1 MFRRVV
7 VLSDLVARL
16 QPCASI
22 TPAVMTIMST
32 ATAGDCVRSPAKV
45 PVGRSQM
52 GLTRQGISRAHSES
66 WLLVSVFTIAALLF
80 AFGLIAQEVVEGEPL
95 AFDRILLL
103 AFRDPANPSVPIGP
117 PWLLEAARDVT
128 SLGSTIVLGIILFAV
143 VGYLL
148 LARKRAAAWLMLAA
162 VLGGVALNPFLKFAF
177 ARPRPDF
184 VTPAVQVFTASFP
197 SGHAAL
203 SAITYL
209 TLGAILARTQPS
221 VGIRI
226 YFMSLAAVV
235 TGLVGLSRVYLGVHY
250 PTDVLAGWCIGA
262 AWAMGCWAL
271 MTWLQHRGG
280 IEAPGHA

>member
-1 MFRRVV
+1 MWLMKRGIARACRPENRLLIS
-7 VLSDLVARL
+7 VLA
-16 QPCASI
+16 
-22 TPAVMTIMST
+22 
-32 ATAGDCVRSPAKV
+32 
-45 PVGRSQM
+45 
-52 GLTRQGISRAHSES
+52 
-66 WLLVSVFTIAALLF
+66 IAALLF

-148 LARKRAAAWLMLAA
+148 LARKHAAAWLMLAA
-162 VLGGVALNPFLKFAF
+162 VLGGVALNTFLKFAF

-262 AWAMGCWAL
+262 AWATGCWAL